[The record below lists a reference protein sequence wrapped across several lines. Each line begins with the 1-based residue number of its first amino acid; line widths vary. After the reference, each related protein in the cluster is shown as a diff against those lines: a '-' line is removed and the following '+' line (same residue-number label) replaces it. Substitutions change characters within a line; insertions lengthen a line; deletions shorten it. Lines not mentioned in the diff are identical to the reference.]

1 MGLIIISS
9 AAARD
14 SWKRNDVPIF
24 QWKTPNEWAVKC
36 YEICANRHND
46 FILIYRKTEV
56 KNFSISLNN
65 FSIFQKCGKNLVQK

>member
-14 SWKRNDVPIF
+14 SWKKNDVPIF

-36 YEICANRHND
+36 YEICANRQRLLD
-46 FILIYRKTEV
+46 TKIL
-56 KNFSISLNN
+56 F
-65 FSIFQKCGKNLVQK
+65 